1 MKILDVSSVIF
12 PEIKVIK
19 YARFVDTRGFFTEI
33 YRKSDFQKIDFLK
46 NKEFLQCNVSSS
58 EKGVIRGLHLQW
70 NPYLDKLVR
79 VVNGRMI
86 DLFLD
91 IRLNSPT
98 FGKIGTYEL
107 VGHDDKEYNEWIWIP
122 KGFAHGSVFKEK
134 TTIEYFC
141 TSEYSPQTE
150 ASIYPLAPDIDWS
163 LTDISIKIFF
173 NDFVNN
179 ESLMSEKD
187 KKGFTLAQW
196 LKDEKSKNFIY
207 DDQNR
212 V

>member
-1 MKILDVSSVIF
+1 MKILEIKSLVF

-19 YARFVDTRGFFTEI
+19 YARFRDERGYFAEI

-46 NKEFLQCNVSSS
+46 NNEFVQSNVSYSK
-58 EKGVIRGLHLQW
+58 KGVVRGLHLQW
-70 NPYLDKLVR
+70 DPYLDKDIR
-79 VVNGRMI
+79 VINGDMI

-98 FGKIGTYEL
+98 FGKIGIYEL
-107 VGHDDKEYNEWIWIP
+107 YSHDSKEHNEWIWIP

-134 TTIEYFC
+134 TIIEYFC

-163 LTDISIKIFF
+163 LTDPSVKTFF
-173 NDFVNN
+173 GEFINHK
-179 ESLMSEKD
+179 SLMSEKD
-187 KKGFTLAQW
+187 KNGFTLTQW
-196 LKDEKSKNFIY
+196 LKDERSKKFIY
-207 DDQNR
+207 GQKC
-212 V
+212 